1 MLNLSHIPVLNITRE
16 TLKNTIM
23 QRMGEGRKTLLFFAN
38 TNLIVK
44 SQAIATRLQN
54 PDVLIVNDGI
64 GVDIASWLVHG
75 QRFKDNLNGTDF
87 TPFYFEG
94 NLQHK
99 IYLIGSTTP
108 DLEKAAFYFTHTL
121 GQKIVGSSDGFEDI
135 KNPQLIDK
143 INASGADVVLVGMG
157 NPLQETWILDHYQA
171 LNANLFMGVGAL
183 FVFLAGNKPRA
194 PQWVRQYRLEWLF
207 RMLLEPKRLVKRYTI
222 DIGYFLYLCL
232 KNKNATKQM
241 EAN

>member
-1 MLNLSHIPVLNITRE
+1 MLKLSHIPVLNITRN
-16 TLKNTIM
+16 TLKNTII
-23 QRMGEGRKTLLFFAN
+23 QRVEEGRKTLLFFAN

-44 SQAIATRLQN
+44 SQAIADRFHN

-64 GVDIASWLVHG
+64 GVEIANRLVHG

-87 TPFYFEG
+87 TPYFFEE
-94 NLQHK
+94 NRSHK
-99 IYLIGSTTP
+99 IYLVGSTTP
-108 DLEKAAFYFTHTL
+108 DLEKTAYFLTHQL
-121 GQKIVGSSDGFEDI
+121 GQQVVGACDGFEDI
-135 KNPQLIDK
+135 KNPDLISN
-143 INASGADVVLVGMG
+143 INASGAEVILVGMG
-157 NPLQETWILDHYQA
+157 NPLQETWILDNYQA
-171 LNANLFMGVGAL
+171 LNAKLFMGVGAL

-194 PQWVRQYRLEWLF
+194 PEWVRQYRLEWLF

-232 KNKNATKQM
+232 KNKSATKQK